1 MELAVLSFGY
11 ASGVGMLLYSKMRLA
26 PILLALAPITAFAAP
41 CQSVADCT
49 EWITLAGGPARSMV
63 YRSQALGTRNTAITR
78 ALIVIHGASRD
89 ADNYFRTTLAAAYL
103 AGALDDTVLIVPRL
117 ASSDGSCHDKL
128 AENEIAWP
136 CSGNSWRAGGVAP
149 GNPKVN
155 SFDLTDEILRRLAK
169 KDSFPNL
176 ASIVVAGHSAG
187 GQYVNRYGMSNKVH
201 ETLGVPVSY
210 VVANPSSYGYVD
222 ADRPRGEGGEFGAF
236 SDARNCTTFNTWPYG
251 LQGRTGYTAG
261 VTDEQL
267 KRNLASRPVTYLLG
281 EIDILPLGGFDGSC
295 PAMAQGPTRRARG
308 EAYQKYIEKK
318 LGAKQDVVQV
328 HLCGHNARC
337 MFTADEASPLL
348 FPKKK

>member
-1 MELAVLSFGY
+1 
-11 ASGVGMLLYSKMRLA
+11 MRLA
-26 PILLALAPITAFAAP
+26 TILLALAPISAFAAP

-63 YRSQALGTRNTAITR
+63 YRSQALGTKNPAITR
-78 ALIVIHGASRD
+78 ALIIIHGASRD

-149 GNPKVN
+149 TNPKLN

-187 GQYVNRYGMSNKVH
+187 GQYVNRYGMANKVH

-236 SDARNCTTFNTWPYG
+236 SDGRNCTTFNKWPYG
-251 LQGRTGYTAG
+251 LEGRTGYTAN
-261 VTDEQL
+261 VTDEQM
-267 KRNLASRPVTYLLG
+267 KRNLAARPVTYLLG

-308 EAYQKYIEKK
+308 EDYQKYVEKK